1 MPGDPLFAC
10 TWTGNAV
17 GINRKIAVRRGRP
30 CNSPEYKNFLDDLL
44 WAFHRERVCA
54 LPDTIAVPVWVKR
67 VEYVNPAR
75 DHDSLTKPICDAL
88 ELAGVVANDNL
99 ITRSPRELIAKKRG
113 TLDVI
118 TVEVYAADTQAV
130 MTAEEG

>member
-1 MPGDPLFAC
+1 MTPLFRC
-10 TWTGNAV
+10 TWTGRAV

-30 CNSPEYKNFLDDLL
+30 CNSSEYKAFLASLT
-44 WAFHRERVCA
+44 WMFWGHRTDSDE
-54 LPDTIAVPVWVKR
+54 TIAVPVWVKR

-118 TVEVYAADTQAV
+118 TVEVYAAEAGQ
-130 MTAEEG
+130 